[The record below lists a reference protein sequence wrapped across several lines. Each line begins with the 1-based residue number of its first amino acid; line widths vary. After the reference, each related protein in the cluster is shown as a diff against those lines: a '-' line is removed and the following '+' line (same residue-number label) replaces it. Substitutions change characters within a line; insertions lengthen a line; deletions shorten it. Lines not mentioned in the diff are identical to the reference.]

1 MIFLQQKH
9 YFKEHFMKKRFLL
22 SLSLAASL
30 LCAEDNGFFVS
41 AGYQI
46 GEAVQMVKNTGE
58 LKNLNDKY
66 EQLNQYLNQVASL
79 RQSIK
84 NANNYELVKQSI
96 SNLISFANNNSQ
108 NKDLSPIYSSTQ
120 AVLTSILAFWTLYA
134 GNALTFNVE
143 GLTTSTSQNGQG
155 FSNVPLTAKC
165 SQPDSKNCMPI
176 ATYQKM
182 KNLAESLQKAQGTLC
197 ALNENGCNTANQ
209 DQGAT
214 ISSALNTAK
223 ELMDLISA
231 TNTNMDW
238 SKIKING
245 LLVPSEVRG
254 DKNGS
259 TTKYEGKITSNNPV
273 TSYALFQNIYKMLP
287 YLQESLKLSEQNK
300 SKSDGLQG
308 QVTGDNTN
316 PNYDKEIY
324 NFAQNQQT
332 ILSNAKSI
340 FNLFNS
346 IPKDQFEYLQVGYLK
361 IPPLGTTPTKPYRKN
376 VNLNAEIDSIQRN
389 VSYYGNRIDSALSVA
404 KDVYNLKSNQ
414 AQIVAAYNGA
424 KNLSQEISQLPHNQV
439 NTKDIV
445 TLPYDKNAP
454 AAGQYNYQINQEQA
468 SNLSQAL
475 AAMSNNPFKKVGMI
489 SSQNNN
495 GALNGL
501 GVQVGYK
508 QFFGE
513 SKRWGLRYYGFF
525 DYNHGYIKSSF
536 FNSSS
541 DIWTYGG
548 GSDLLVNFI
557 NDSVTRKNNKLS
569 VGLFGGIQ
577 LAGTTWL
584 NSQYVNLTALN
595 NPYSAKVNTSN
606 FQFLFN
612 LGLRTN
618 LATAKKEDSEH
629 SAQHGIELGIKIP
642 TINTNYYSFL
652 GAKLEYRRLYSV
664 YLNYVF
670 AY

>member
-1 MIFLQQKH
+1 
-9 YFKEHFMKKRFLL
+9 MKKRFLL
-22 SLSLAASL
+22 PLSLAASMV
-30 LCAEDNGFFVS
+30 CAEDNGFFVG

-66 EQLNQYLNQVASL
+66 EQLNSYLNQVASL
-79 RQSIK
+79 KQSIQ
-84 NANNYELVKQSI
+84 NANNIELVNSSLNYLK
-96 SNLISFANNNSQ
+96 SFTQNNYNSTTQ
-108 NKDLSPIYSSTQ
+108 SPIFNAVQ
-120 AVLTSILAFWTLYA
+120 AVITSVLGFWSLYA
-134 GNALTFNVE
+134 GNYFTFFVGNKDTQQPASVQ
-143 GLTTSTSQNGQG
+143 GNPPFSTVIDN
-155 FSNVPLTAKC
+155 C
-165 SQPDSKNCMPI
+165 SGIENCAMNQD
-176 ATYQKM
+176 TYDKM
-182 KNLAESLQKAQGTLC
+182 KELAEKLQAAQQNATTKGNNLC
-197 ALNENGCNTANQ
+197 ALSGC
-209 DQGAT
+209 AT
-214 ISSALNTAK
+214 TGNNLPNSTVSNALNLASQ
-223 ELMDLISA
+223 LMDLIA
-231 TNTNMDW
+231 NTNTAMMWKNIVIAGV
-238 SKIKING
+238 SN
-245 LLVPSEVRG
+245 VPG
-254 DKNGS
+254 G
-259 TTKYEGKITSNNPV
+259 GITSTNYPTHYAVFNNIKAMIPILQQAV
-273 TSYALFQNIYKMLP
+273 TLSQSNHTLSTS
-287 YLQESLKLSEQNK
+287 LQAQA
-300 SKSDGLQG
+300 
-308 QVTGDNTN
+308 TGSQTN
-316 PNYDKEIY
+316 PNFAKDIY
-324 NFAQNQQT
+324 NLALNQKQV
-332 ILSNAKSI
+332 ISYAKDI

-346 IPKDQFEYLQVGYLK
+346 IPAEQYKYLEKAYLK
-361 IPPLGTTPTKPYRKN
+361 IPNAGQTPTNPYRQE
-376 VNLNAEIDSIQRN
+376 VNLNQEIQTIQSN
-389 VSYYGNRIDSALSVA
+389 VSYYGDRTDAALSVA
-404 KDVYNLKSNQ
+404 RDVYNLKSNQ
-414 AQIVAAYNGA
+414 TEIVTTYNDA
-424 KNLSQEISQLPHNQV
+424 KNLSEEISKLPYNQV

-475 AAMSNNPFKKVGMI
+475 AAMSNNPFKNIGMI

-541 DIWTYGG
+541 DVWTYGG

-557 NDSVTRKNNKLS
+557 NDSITRKNNKLS
-569 VGLFGGIQ
+569 VGFFGGIQ

-584 NSQYVNLTALN
+584 NSQYVNLTAFN

-618 LATAKKEDSEH
+618 LATAKKKDSEH

-652 GAKLEYRRLYSV
+652 GTKLEYRRLYSV

>member
-1 MIFLQQKH
+1 MH
-9 YFKEHFMKKRFLL
+9 
-22 SLSLAASL
+22 
-30 LCAEDNGFFVS
+30 AEDNGFFVS

-58 LKNLNDKY
+58 LKNLNEKY

-79 RQSIK
+79 KQSIQ
-84 NANNYELVKQSI
+84 NANNIELVNSSLSYLK
-96 SNLISFANNNSQ
+96 SFTNNNYNSTTQ
-108 NKDLSPIYSSTQ
+108 SPIFNAVQ
-120 AVLTSILAFWTLYA
+120 AVITSVLGFWSLYA
-134 GNALTFNVE
+134 GNYFTFLVGSGDKPADVYGNPPFKTIIE
-143 GLTTSTSQNGQG
+143 NCSGIENCAMNETTYNE
-155 FSNVPLTAKC
+155 
-165 SQPDSKNCMPI
+165 
-176 ATYQKM
+176 M
-182 KNLAESLQKAQGTLC
+182 KALAESLQAAQTNSNTKANNLC
-197 ALNENGCNTANQ
+197 ALSGCATTDSASNQ
-209 DQGAT
+209 PSST
-214 ISSALNTAK
+214 VSSALETAQK
-223 ELMDLISA
+223 LMDLIA
-231 TNTNMDW
+231 NTKTAMMW
-238 SKIKING
+238 
-245 LLVPSEVRG
+245 
-254 DKNGS
+254 KNIVISGVS
-259 TTKYEGKITSNNPV
+259 NTPNAITSTNYPTQYAVFNNIKAMIPILQQAV
-273 TSYALFQNIYKMLP
+273 TLSQSNNSLAGN
-287 YLQESLKLSEQNK
+287 LQAQA
-300 SKSDGLQG
+300 
-308 QVTGDNTN
+308 TGSQTN
-316 PNYDKEIY
+316 PEFAKDIY
-324 NFAQNQQT
+324 NLAQNQKQV
-332 ILSNAKSI
+332 ISYAQDI

-346 IPKDQFEYLQVGYLK
+346 IPAEQYKYLEKAYLK
-361 IPPLGTTPTKPYRKN
+361 IPNAGSTPTNPYRQV
-376 VNLNAEIDSIQRN
+376 VNLNQEVQTIKNN

-404 KDVYNLKSNQ
+404 RDVYNLKSNQ
-414 AQIVAAYNGA
+414 ASIVAAYSNA
-424 KNLSQEISQLPHNQV
+424 NSLSQEISKLPYNQV

-445 TLPYDKNAP
+445 TLSHDQNAP
-454 AAGQYNYQINQEQA
+454 AAGQYNYQINPEQQ
-468 SNLSQAL
+468 SNLNQAL

-548 GSDLLVNFI
+548 GSDLLVNII
-557 NDSVTRKNNKLS
+557 NDSITRKNNKLS

-584 NSQYVNLTALN
+584 NSQYVNLTAFN
-595 NPYSAKVNTSN
+595 NPYSAKVNASN

-618 LATAKKEDSEH
+618 LATAKKKDSEH
-629 SAQHGIELGIKIP
+629 SAQHGLELGIKIP

-652 GAKLEYRRLYSV
+652 GTQLQYRRLYSV

>member
-1 MIFLQQKH
+1 
-9 YFKEHFMKKRFLL
+9 MKKTILL
-22 SLSLAASL
+22 SLSLYSSL
-30 LCAEDNGFFVS
+30 LHAEDNGFFVS

-58 LKNLNDKY
+58 LKNLNEKY

-165 SQPDSKNCMPI
+165 SQPGSKNCMPI

-209 DQGAT
+209 NQGAT

-254 DKNGS
+254 DRNGS
-259 TTKYEGKITSNNPV
+259 ITKYEGKITSNNSV

-361 IPPLGTTPTKPYRKN
+361 IPPLGTTPTNPYRQE
-376 VNLNAEIDSIQRN
+376 VNLNKEIQTIQNN
-389 VSYYGNRIDSALSVA
+389 VSYYGNRLDSALSVA

-414 AQIVAAYNGA
+414 AQIVAAYSGA
-424 KNLSQEISQLPHNQV
+424 KNLSQEISQLPYNQV

-475 AAMSNNPFKKVGMI
+475 AAMSNNPFKNIGMI
-489 SSQNNN
+489 ASQNNN

>member
-1 MIFLQQKH
+1 
-9 YFKEHFMKKRFLL
+9 MKKTILL
-22 SLSLAASL
+22 SLSLSL
-30 LCAEDNGFFVS
+30 AVSSLHAEDNGFFVS

-58 LKNLNDKY
+58 LKNLNEKY

-79 RQSIK
+79 KQSIQ
-84 NANNYELVKQSI
+84 NANNIELVNSSLNYLK
-96 SNLISFANNNSQ
+96 SFTNNNYNSTTQ
-108 NKDLSPIYSSTQ
+108 SPIFNAVQ
-120 AVLTSILAFWTLYA
+120 AVITSVLGFWSLYA
-134 GNALTFNVE
+134 GNYFTFLV
-143 GLTTSTSQNGQG
+143 GSGKQA
-155 FSNVPLTAKC
+155 SNVQGNPPFKTIIDNC
-165 SQPDSKNCMPI
+165 SGIENCAMDQT
-176 ATYQKM
+176 TYDKM
-182 KNLAESLQKAQGTLC
+182 KKLAEELQAAQTNSATKGNNLC
-197 ALNENGCNTANQ
+197 ALSGCTTTNSTSNTPNS
-209 DQGAT
+209 T
-214 ISSALNTAK
+214 VSNALETAQK
-223 ELMDLISA
+223 LMDLIA
-231 TNTNMDW
+231 NTKTAMMW
-238 SKIKING
+238 
-245 LLVPSEVRG
+245 
-254 DKNGS
+254 KNIVISGVS
-259 TTKYEGKITSNNPV
+259 NTSGAITSTGYPTQYAVFNNIKAMIPILQQAV
-273 TSYALFQNIYKMLP
+273 TLSQSNHTLSAS
-287 YLQESLKLSEQNK
+287 LQAQA
-300 SKSDGLQG
+300 
-308 QVTGDNTN
+308 TGSQTN
-316 PNYDKEIY
+316 PNFAKDIY
-324 NFAQNQQT
+324 AFAQNQKQV
-332 ILSNAKSI
+332 ISYAKDI
-340 FNLFNS
+340 FNLFDS
-346 IPKDQFEYLQVGYLK
+346 IPKDQYRYLEKAYLK
-361 IPPLGTTPTKPYRKN
+361 IVNTGSTPTNPYMAV
-376 VNLNAEIDSIQRN
+376 VNLNKEVQTIQNN
-389 VSYYGNRIDSALSVA
+389 VSYYGNRVDAALSVA

-414 AQIVAAYNGA
+414 TEIVTTYNDA
-424 KNLSQEISQLPHNQV
+424 KDLSEEISKLPHNQV

-454 AAGQYNYQINQEQA
+454 AAGQYNYQINPEQQ
-468 SNLSQAL
+468 SNLNQAL

-548 GSDLLVNFI
+548 GSDLLFNFL
-557 NDSVTRKNNKLS
+557 NDKATKKNNKLS
-569 VGLFGGIQ
+569 IGLFGGIQ

-584 NSQYVNLTALN
+584 NSQYVNLTAFN

-618 LATAKKEDSEH
+618 LATAKKKDSEH
-629 SAQHGIELGIKIP
+629 SAQHGMELGIKIP

-652 GAKLEYRRLYSV
+652 GTQLQYRRLYSV

>member
-1 MIFLQQKH
+1 
-9 YFKEHFMKKRFLL
+9 MKKRFLL
-22 SLSLAASL
+22 SLSLASSL
-30 LCAEDNGFFVS
+30 LYAEDNGFFVS

-79 RQSIK
+79 RQSIQ
-84 NANNYELVKQSI
+84 NANNISLVNSSLNDLK
-96 SNLISFANNNSQ
+96 SFTENNYNSTTQ
-108 NKDLSPIYSSTQ
+108 SPIFNAVQ
-120 AVLTSILAFWTLYA
+120 AVITSVLGFWSLYA
-134 GNALTFNVE
+134 GNYLTFFVGNKDTKQPASVAGNPPFQTITE
-143 GLTTSTSQNGQG
+143 N
-155 FSNVPLTAKC
+155 C
-165 SQPDSKNCMPI
+165 SGIENCAMDQTI
-176 ATYQKM
+176 YDKM
-182 KNLAESLQKAQGTLC
+182 KKLAEELQAAQQNSTTKANNLC
-197 ALNENGCNTANQ
+197 ALSGCA
-209 DQGAT
+209 AT
-214 ISSALNTAK
+214 GSTSNPPNSTVSNALNLAQQ
-223 ELMDLISA
+223 LMDLIASTRTA
-231 TNTNMDW
+231 MMWKN
-238 SKIKING
+238 IVING
-245 LLVPSEVRG
+245 VSNASG
-254 DKNGS
+254 A
-259 TTKYEGKITSNNPV
+259 ITSTNYPTHYAVFNNIKAMIPILQQAV
-273 TSYALFQNIYKMLP
+273 TLSQSNHTLSASLQAQATGSQTNPQFAKDIYAL
-287 YLQESLKLSEQNK
+287 
-300 SKSDGLQG
+300 
-308 QVTGDNTN
+308 
-316 PNYDKEIY
+316 
-324 NFAQNQQT
+324 AQNQKQV
-332 ILSNAKSI
+332 ISYAQDI

-346 IPKDQFEYLQVGYLK
+346 IPKEQYKYLEKAYLK
-361 IPPLGTTPTKPYRKN
+361 IPNAGQTPTNPYRQE
-376 VNLNAEIDSIQRN
+376 VNLNKEIQTIQNN
-389 VSYYGNRIDSALSVA
+389 VSYYGNRLDSALSVA

-424 KNLSQEISQLPHNQV
+424 KNLSQEISQLPYNQV

-475 AAMSNNPFKKVGMI
+475 AAMSNNPFKNIGMI
-489 SSQNNN
+489 ASQNNN

-652 GAKLEYRRLYSV
+652 GTKLEYRRLYSV

>member
-1 MIFLQQKH
+1 MH
-9 YFKEHFMKKRFLL
+9 
-22 SLSLAASL
+22 
-30 LCAEDNGFFVS
+30 AEDNGFFVS

-58 LKNLNDKY
+58 LKNLNEKY
-66 EQLNQYLNQVASL
+66 EQLSQYLNQVASL
-79 RQSIK
+79 KQSIQ
-84 NANNYELVKQSI
+84 NANNIELVNSSLNDLK
-96 SNLISFANNNSQ
+96 SFTNNNYNSTTQ
-108 NKDLSPIYSSTQ
+108 SPIFNAVQ
-120 AVLTSILAFWTLYA
+120 AVITSVLGFWSLYA
-134 GNALTFNVE
+134 GNYLTFFVVNKDTKQPANVQGNPPFRTIISNCSGIE
-143 GLTTSTSQNGQG
+143 NCAMNQTTYDQ
-155 FSNVPLTAKC
+155 
-165 SQPDSKNCMPI
+165 
-176 ATYQKM
+176 M
-182 KNLAESLQKAQGTLC
+182 KKLAENLQAAQTNSATKANNLC
-197 ALNENGCNTANQ
+197 ALSGCATTNGQNPNSTVSN
-209 DQGAT
+209 
-214 ISSALNTAK
+214 ALNLAQQ
-223 ELMDLISA
+223 LMDLIA
-231 TNTNMDW
+231 NTKTAMMWKNIVIAGV
-238 SKIKING
+238 SNRQGGITTTGYPTQYAVFNNIKAMIPI
-245 LLVPSEVRG
+245 LQQAVTLSQ
-254 DKNGS
+254 
-259 TTKYEGKITSNNPV
+259 SNN
-273 TSYALFQNIYKMLP
+273 SLASH
-287 YLQESLKLSEQNK
+287 LQSQA
-300 SKSDGLQG
+300 
-308 QVTGDNTN
+308 TGSQTN
-316 PNYDKEIY
+316 PEFAKDIY
-324 NFAQNQQT
+324 NLAQNQKQV
-332 ILSNAKSI
+332 ISYAQDI

-346 IPKDQFEYLQVGYLK
+346 IPAEQYKYLEKAYLK
-361 IPPLGTTPTKPYRKN
+361 IPNAGQTPTNPYRQV
-376 VNLNAEIDSIQRN
+376 VNLNQEVQTIKNN
-389 VSYYGNRIDSALSVA
+389 VSYYGNRVDAALSVA

-414 AQIVAAYNGA
+414 ASIVAAYSNA
-424 KNLSQEISQLPHNQV
+424 NSLSQEISKLPYNQV

-445 TLPYDKNAP
+445 TLPHDQNAP
-454 AAGQYNYQINQEQA
+454 AAGQYNYQINPEQQ
-468 SNLSQAL
+468 SNLNQAL

-489 SSQNNN
+489 ASQNNN

-548 GSDLLVNFI
+548 GSDLLVNII
-557 NDSVTRKNNKLS
+557 NDSITRKNNKLS

-584 NSQYVNLTALN
+584 NSQYVNLTAFN

-618 LATAKKEDSEH
+618 LATAKKKDSEH

-652 GAKLEYRRLYSV
+652 GTKLEYRRLYSV

>member
-1 MIFLQQKH
+1 LS
-9 YFKEHFMKKRFLL
+9 L
-22 SLSLAASL
+22 SLSLATSL
-30 LCAEDNGFFVS
+30 LHAEDNGFFVG

-79 RQSIK
+79 
-84 NANNYELVKQSI
+84 KQSI
-96 SNLISFANNNSQ
+96 QTANNSQ
-108 NKDLSPIYSSTQ
+108 AVNNALSDLKSFASNNHTNKETSPIYNTTQ
-120 AVLTSILAFWTLYA
+120 AVLTSVLAFWSLYA
-134 GNALTFNVE
+134 GNTLSFYVK
-143 GLTTSTSQNGQG
+143 GLSDGTNIPTGRIHQDGACTGLQNCVM
-155 FSNVPLTAKC
+155 NLE
-165 SQPDSKNCMPI
+165 
-176 ATYQKM
+176 TYNKM
-182 KNLAESLQKAQGTLC
+182 KALAENLQKAQGNLC
-197 ALNENGCNTANQ
+197 ALSEECSSNQSSGNKTSITTA
-209 DQGAT
+209 
-214 ISSALNTAK
+214 LETAQK
-223 ELMDLISA
+223 LMDLI
-231 TNTNMDW
+231 
-238 SKIKING
+238 
-245 LLVPSEVRG
+245 EQ
-254 DKNGS
+254 
-259 TTKYEGKITSNNPV
+259 TKVSMVWKSIVIAGVSNRAGGAGAITSTGPV
-273 TSYALFQNIYKMLP
+273 TDYAVFNNIKAMLPILQQALKLTQSNHTLSTNLQAQATGSQNNREFAKDIYAL
-287 YLQESLKLSEQNK
+287 
-300 SKSDGLQG
+300 
-308 QVTGDNTN
+308 
-316 PNYDKEIY
+316 
-324 NFAQNQQT
+324 AQNQKQ
-332 ILSNAKSI
+332 ILSNASSI

-346 IPKDQFEYLQVGYLK
+346 IPKDQLKYLENAYLK
-361 IPPLGTTPTKPYRKN
+361 VPHLGKTPTNPYRQN
-376 VNLNAEIDSIQRN
+376 VNLNKEINAVQNN
-389 VSYYGNRIDSALSVA
+389 VDNYGNRIDSALSVA
-404 KDVYNLKSNQ
+404 RDVYNLKSNQ
-414 AQIVAAYNGA
+414 TEIVTAYNNA
-424 KNLSQEISQLPHNQV
+424 KNLSEEIS
-439 NTKDIV
+439 K
-445 TLPYDKNAP
+445 LPYNKVNVTNIVMSPKDSTAN
-454 AAGQYNYQINQEQA
+454 QYQINPEQR
-468 SNLSQAL
+468 SNLNQAL

-541 DIWTYGG
+541 DVWTYGG
-548 GSDLLVNFI
+548 GSDLLVNII
-557 NDSVTRKNNKLS
+557 NDSITRKNNKLS

-584 NSQYVNLTALN
+584 NSQYVNLTAFN

-618 LATAKKEDSEH
+618 LATAKKKDSEH

-652 GAKLEYRRLYSV
+652 GTKLEYRRLYSV

>member
-1 MIFLQQKH
+1 M
-9 YFKEHFMKKRFLL
+9 
-22 SLSLAASL
+22 
-30 LCAEDNGFFVS
+30 S

-79 RQSIK
+79 KQSIQ

-108 NKDLSPIYSSTQ
+108 NKDLSPIYSSAQ

-182 KNLAESLQKAQGTLC
+182 KSLAESLQKAQGTLC

-238 SKIKING
+238 SRIKING
-245 LLVPSEVRG
+245 LLVPSEIRG

-259 TTKYEGKITSNNPV
+259 TTKYEGKITSNNSV

-389 VSYYGNRIDSALSVA
+389 VSYYGNRVDAALSVA
-404 KDVYNLKSNQ
+404 RDVYNLKSNQ

-424 KNLSQEISQLPHNQV
+424 KNLSQEISQLPYNQV

-475 AAMSNNPFKKVGMI
+475 AAMSNNPFKNIGMI

-548 GSDLLVNFI
+548 GSDLLVNII

>member
-1 MIFLQQKH
+1 
-9 YFKEHFMKKRFLL
+9 MKKRFLL
-22 SLSLAASL
+22 SLFLTASL

-58 LKNLNDKY
+58 LKNLNEKY

-79 RQSIK
+79 KQSIQ
-84 NANNYELVKQSI
+84 NANNIELVNSSLNYLK
-96 SNLISFANNNSQ
+96 SFTNNNYNSTTQ
-108 NKDLSPIYSSTQ
+108 SPIFNAVQ
-120 AVLTSILAFWTLYA
+120 AVITSVLGFWSLYA
-134 GNALTFNVE
+134 GNYFTFFVGNKNDRQPANVY
-143 GLTTSTSQNGQG
+143 GNPPFKTI
-155 FSNVPLTAKC
+155 V
-165 SQPDSKNCMPI
+165 KNCSGIENCAMDQ
-176 ATYQKM
+176 ATYDKM
-182 KNLAESLQKAQGTLC
+182 KALAESLQAAQTNAATKANNLC
-197 ALNENGCNTANQ
+197 ALSGCTTTDSISNPPNSTVSSTLETAQ
-209 DQGAT
+209 
-214 ISSALNTAK
+214 K
-223 ELMDLISA
+223 LMDLIANTKTAMMWKNIVISGVSNESGAIDSTGYPTQYAVFNNIKAMIPILQQAVTLSQSNHTLSA
-231 TNTNMDW
+231 SLQAQAT
-238 SKIKING
+238 
-245 LLVPSEVRG
+245 
-254 DKNGS
+254 GS
-259 TTKYEGKITSNNPV
+259 
-273 TSYALFQNIYKMLP
+273 Q
-287 YLQESLKLSEQNK
+287 
-300 SKSDGLQG
+300 
-308 QVTGDNTN
+308 TN
-316 PNYDKEIY
+316 PKFAKDIY
-324 NFAQNQQT
+324 AFAQNQKQV
-332 ILSNAKSI
+332 ISYAKDI
-340 FNLFNS
+340 FNLFDS
-346 IPKDQFEYLQVGYLK
+346 IPKDQYKYLEKAYLK
-361 IPPLGTTPTKPYRKN
+361 IANAGSTPTNPYMAV
-376 VNLNAEIDSIQRN
+376 VNLNKEVQTIQNN
-389 VSYYGNRIDSALSVA
+389 VSYYGNRVDAALSVA

-414 AQIVAAYNGA
+414 TQIVAAYSNA
-424 KNLSQEISQLPHNQV
+424 KNLSQEISQLPYNQV

-468 SNLSQAL
+468 SNLNQAL
-475 AAMSNNPFKKVGMI
+475 AAMSNNPFKKIGMI
-489 SSQNNN
+489 ASQNNN

-541 DIWTYGG
+541 DMWTYGG

>member
-1 MIFLQQKH
+1 
-9 YFKEHFMKKRFLL
+9 MKKRFLL
-22 SLSLAASL
+22 SLSLSLASSL
-30 LCAEDNGFFVS
+30 LRAEDNGFFIGV
-41 AGYQI
+41 GYQI

-66 EQLNQYLNQVASL
+66 EQLSQSLAQLASL
-79 RQSIK
+79 KRSIQT
-84 NANNYELVKQSI
+84 ANNTQAVNNALSDLK
-96 SNLISFANNNSQ
+96 SFASNNHT
-108 NKDLSPIYSSTQ
+108 NKETSPIYNTTQ
-120 AVLTSILAFWTLYA
+120 AVITSVLAFWSLYA
-134 GNALTFNVE
+134 GN
-143 GLTTSTSQNGQG
+143 TTSFHVTGLNDG
-155 FSNVPLTAKC
+155 SNAPLGRIH
-165 SQPDSKNCMPI
+165 QDGNCTGLQQCFMNKE
-176 ATYQKM
+176 TYDKM
-182 KNLAESLQKAQGTLC
+182 KALAENLQKAQGNLC
-197 ALNENGCNTANQ
+197 ALSECSSNQLNGNKTSMTAALETAQQLMNLIEQ
-209 DQGAT
+209 TKVSMVWKNIVIAGVSNRHGGAG
-214 ISSALNTAK
+214 A
-223 ELMDLISA
+223 
-231 TNTNMDW
+231 
-238 SKIKING
+238 
-245 LLVPSEVRG
+245 
-254 DKNGS
+254 
-259 TTKYEGKITSNNPV
+259 ITSTGPV
-273 TSYALFQNIYKMLP
+273 TDYAVFNNIKAMLP
-287 YLQESLKLSEQNK
+287 YLQEALKLTQSNHTLSTQ
-300 SKSDGLQG
+300 LQAQAMG
-308 QVTGDNTN
+308 SQKNREFAKD
-316 PNYDKEIY
+316 IY
-324 NFAQNQQT
+324 ALAQNQKQ
-332 ILSNAKSI
+332 ILSNASNI

-346 IPKDQFEYLQVGYLK
+346 IPKDQLKYLENAYLK
-361 IPPLGTTPTKPYRKN
+361 VPHLGSTPTNPYRQN
-376 VNLNAEIDSIQRN
+376 VNLNKEINAIQNN
-389 VSYYGNRIDSALSVA
+389 VSYYGNRIDAALSVA

-414 AQIVAAYNGA
+414 TEIVTTYNDA
-424 KNLSQEISQLPHNQV
+424 KNLSEEISKLPHNQV

-454 AAGQYNYQINQEQA
+454 AAGQYNYQINPEQQ
-468 SNLSQAL
+468 SNLNQAL

-489 SSQNNN
+489 SPQNNN

-548 GSDLLVNFI
+548 GSDLLYNFL
-557 NDSVTRKNNKLS
+557 NDKATKKNNKLS

-584 NSQYVNLTALN
+584 NSQFVNLTAFN
-595 NPYSAKVNTSN
+595 NPYSAKVNASN

-618 LATAKKEDSEH
+618 LATARKKDSEH

-642 TINTNYYSFL
+642 TITTNYYSFL
-652 GAKLEYRRLYSV
+652 GTQLQYRRLYSV

>member
-1 MIFLQQKH
+1 M
-9 YFKEHFMKKRFLL
+9 R
-22 SLSLAASL
+22 
-30 LCAEDNGFFVS
+30 AEDNGFFVS

-58 LKNLNDKY
+58 LKNLNEKY

-79 RQSIK
+79 KQSIQ
-84 NANNYELVKQSI
+84 NANNIELVNSSLNYLK
-96 SNLISFANNNSQ
+96 SFTNNNYNSTTQ
-108 NKDLSPIYSSTQ
+108 SPIFNAVQ
-120 AVLTSILAFWTLYA
+120 AVITSVLGFWSLYA
-134 GNALTFNVE
+134 GNYLTFFVVNKDNKDTKEPANVQGNPPFKTIIE
-143 GLTTSTSQNGQG
+143 NCSGIENCAMDQTTY
-155 FSNVPLTAKC
+155 
-165 SQPDSKNCMPI
+165 DE
-176 ATYQKM
+176 M
-182 KNLAESLQKAQGTLC
+182 KKLAERLQAAQQNATTKGNNLC
-197 ALNENGCNTANQ
+197 ALSGCATTEGQNSPNSTVSNALETAQ
-209 DQGAT
+209 Q
-214 ISSALNTAK
+214 
-223 ELMDLISA
+223 LMDLIA
-231 TNTNMDW
+231 NTKTAMMWKN
-238 SKIKING
+238 IVING
-245 LLVPSEVRG
+245 VSNAPG
-254 DKNGS
+254 G
-259 TTKYEGKITSNNPV
+259 TITSTNYPTRYAVFNNIKAMIPILQQAV
-273 TSYALFQNIYKMLP
+273 TLSQSNHTLSAS
-287 YLQESLKLSEQNK
+287 LQAQA
-300 SKSDGLQG
+300 
-308 QVTGDNTN
+308 TGSQTN
-316 PNYDKEIY
+316 PKFAKDIY
-324 NFAQNQQT
+324 TFAQNQKQV
-332 ILSNAKSI
+332 ISYAQDI

-346 IPKDQFEYLQVGYLK
+346 IPAEQYKYLEKAYLK
-361 IPPLGTTPTKPYRKN
+361 IPNAGQTPTNPYRQV
-376 VNLNAEIDSIQRN
+376 VNLNQEVQTIKNN
-389 VSYYGNRIDSALSVA
+389 VSYYGNRVDAALSVA
-404 KDVYNLKSNQ
+404 RDVYNLKSNQ
-414 AQIVAAYNGA
+414 ANIVTAYSNA
-424 KNLSQEISQLPHNQV
+424 NNLSEEISKLPYNQV

-468 SNLSQAL
+468 SNLNQAL

-548 GSDLLVNFI
+548 GSDLLVNII
-557 NDSVTRKNNKLS
+557 NDSITRKNNKLS

-584 NSQYVNLTALN
+584 NSQYVNLTAFN
-595 NPYSAKVNTSN
+595 NPYSAKVNTTN

-618 LATAKKEDSEH
+618 LATAKKKDSEH

-652 GAKLEYRRLYSV
+652 GTQLQYRRLYSV

>member
-1 MIFLQQKH
+1 
-9 YFKEHFMKKRFLL
+9 MKKRFLL
-22 SLSLAASL
+22 SLSLASSL
-30 LCAEDNGFFVS
+30 LYAEDNGFFVS

-58 LKNLNDKY
+58 LKNLNEKY

-79 RQSIK
+79 KQSIQ
-84 NANNYELVKQSI
+84 NANNIELVNSSLNYLK
-96 SNLISFANNNSQ
+96 SFTNNNYNSTTQ
-108 NKDLSPIYSSTQ
+108 SPIFNAVQ
-120 AVLTSILAFWTLYA
+120 AVITSVLGFWSLYA
-134 GNALTFNVE
+134 GNYFTFFVGNGDKPANVQGNPPFQTIIDNCSGIE
-143 GLTTSTSQNGQG
+143 NCAMNQTTYDQ
-155 FSNVPLTAKC
+155 
-165 SQPDSKNCMPI
+165 
-176 ATYQKM
+176 M
-182 KNLAESLQKAQGTLC
+182 KKLAEDLQAAQTNSTTKGNNLC
-197 ALNENGCNTANQ
+197 ALSGC
-209 DQGAT
+209 AT
-214 ISSALNTAK
+214 TEGQNPPSSTVSSALETAQK
-223 ELMDLISA
+223 LMDLIA
-231 TNTNMDW
+231 NTKTAMMW
-238 SKIKING
+238 
-245 LLVPSEVRG
+245 
-254 DKNGS
+254 KNIVISGVS
-259 TTKYEGKITSNNPV
+259 NEPGAITSTNYPTQYAVFNNIKAMIPILQQAV
-273 TSYALFQNIYKMLP
+273 TLSQSNHTLSAS
-287 YLQESLKLSEQNK
+287 LQAQA
-300 SKSDGLQG
+300 
-308 QVTGDNTN
+308 TGSQTN
-316 PNYDKEIY
+316 PKFAKDIY
-324 NFAQNQQT
+324 AFAQNQKQV
-332 ILSNAKSI
+332 ISYAKDI
-340 FNLFNS
+340 FNLFDS
-346 IPKDQFEYLQVGYLK
+346 IPKDQYRYLEKAYLK
-361 IPPLGTTPTKPYRKN
+361 IANAGSTPTNPYMAV
-376 VNLNAEIDSIQRN
+376 VNLNQEVQTIQNN
-389 VSYYGNRIDSALSVA
+389 VSYYGNRVDAALSVA

-414 AQIVAAYNGA
+414 TEIVTTYNDA
-424 KNLSQEISQLPHNQV
+424 KNLSEEISKLPHNQV
-439 NTKDIV
+439 NTKDII

-454 AAGQYNYQINQEQA
+454 AAGQYNYQINPEQQ
-468 SNLSQAL
+468 SNLNQAL

-541 DIWTYGG
+541 DVWTYGG
-548 GSDLLVNFI
+548 GSDLLYNFL
-557 NDSVTRKNNKLS
+557 NDKATKKNNKLS

-584 NSQYVNLTALN
+584 NSQYVNLTAFN
-595 NPYSAKVNTSN
+595 NPYSAKVNASN

-618 LATAKKEDSEH
+618 LATAKKKDSEH

-652 GAKLEYRRLYSV
+652 GTQLQYRRLYSV

>member
-1 MIFLQQKH
+1 
-9 YFKEHFMKKRFLL
+9 MKKTILL
-22 SLSLAASL
+22 SLSLASSL
-30 LCAEDNGFFVS
+30 LNAEDNGFFVS

-79 RQSIK
+79 KQSIQ
-84 NANNYELVKQSI
+84 NANNIELVNSSLNYLK
-96 SNLISFANNNSQ
+96 SFTNNNYNSTTQ
-108 NKDLSPIYSSTQ
+108 SPIFNAVQ
-120 AVLTSILAFWTLYA
+120 AVITSVLGFWSLYA
-134 GNALTFNVE
+134 GNYFTFFV
-143 GLTTSTSQNGQG
+143 GSGKRA
-155 FSNVPLTAKC
+155 SNVQGNPPFSTIVSNC
-165 SQPDSKNCMPI
+165 SGLENCAMNET
-176 ATYQKM
+176 TYNEM
-182 KNLAESLQKAQGTLC
+182 KTLAENLQKAQQNATTKGNNLC
-197 ALNENGCNTANQ
+197 ALSGC
-209 DQGAT
+209 AT
-214 ISSALNTAK
+214 TEGQNPPNSTVSSALETAQK
-223 ELMDLISA
+223 LMDLIANTKTAMMWKNIVISGVSNASGAIDSTGYPTQYAVFNNIKAMIPILQQAVTLSQNNHTLSA
-231 TNTNMDW
+231 
-238 SKIKING
+238 S
-245 LLVPSEVRG
+245 
-254 DKNGS
+254 
-259 TTKYEGKITSNNPV
+259 
-273 TSYALFQNIYKMLP
+273 
-287 YLQESLKLSEQNK
+287 LQAQA
-300 SKSDGLQG
+300 
-308 QVTGDNTN
+308 TGTQTN
-316 PNYDKEIY
+316 PNFAKDIY
-324 NFAQNQQT
+324 AFAQNQKQ
-332 ILSNAKSI
+332 IISYAQDI

-346 IPKDQFEYLQVGYLK
+346 IPKEQYKYLEKAYLK
-361 IPPLGTTPTKPYRKN
+361 IPNVGQTPTNPYRQE
-376 VNLNAEIDSIQRN
+376 VNLNQEVQTIKNN
-389 VSYYGNRIDSALSVA
+389 VSYYGNRVDAALSVA
-404 KDVYNLKSNQ
+404 RDVYNLKSNQ
-414 AQIVAAYNGA
+414 ANIVTAYSNA
-424 KNLSQEISQLPHNQV
+424 NNLSQEISKLPYNQV

-445 TLPYDKNAP
+445 TLPHDQNAP
-454 AAGQYNYQINQEQA
+454 AAGQYNYQINPEQQ
-468 SNLSQAL
+468 SQLSQAL
-475 AAMSNNPFKKVGMI
+475 AAMSNNPFKNIGMI

-495 GALNGL
+495 GAMNGL

-548 GSDLLVNFI
+548 GSDLLVNII
-557 NDSVTRKNNKLS
+557 NDSITRKNNKLS

-584 NSQYVNLTALN
+584 NSQYVNLTAFN

-618 LATAKKEDSEH
+618 LATAKKKDSEH

-652 GAKLEYRRLYSV
+652 GTQLQYRRLYSV

>member
-1 MIFLQQKH
+1 
-9 YFKEHFMKKRFLL
+9 MKKTILL
-22 SLSLAASL
+22 SLSLSLASSL
-30 LCAEDNGFFVS
+30 LHAEDNGFFVS

-58 LKNLNDKY
+58 LKNLNEKY

-79 RQSIK
+79 KQSIQ
-84 NANNYELVKQSI
+84 NANNIELVNSSLNYLK
-96 SNLISFANNNSQ
+96 SFTNNN
-108 NKDLSPIYSSTQ
+108 YSSTTQSPIFNAAQ
-120 AVLTSILAFWTLYA
+120 AVITSVLGFWSLYA
-134 GNALTFNVE
+134 GNYLTFFVGNKNDRQPANVQGNPPFRTIIE
-143 GLTTSTSQNGQG
+143 NCSGIENCAMNQTTY
-155 FSNVPLTAKC
+155 
-165 SQPDSKNCMPI
+165 DE
-176 ATYQKM
+176 M
-182 KNLAESLQKAQGTLC
+182 KKLAESLQAAQQNATTKGNNLC
-197 ALNENGCNTANQ
+197 ALSGCA
-209 DQGAT
+209 AT
-214 ISSALNTAK
+214 GSTSNPPSSTVSSALETAQK
-223 ELMDLISA
+223 LMDLIASTKTA
-231 TNTNMDW
+231 MMWKN
-238 SKIKING
+238 IVING
-245 LLVPSEVRG
+245 VSNVS
-254 DKNGS
+254 NG
-259 TTKYEGKITSNNPV
+259 GAITSTGYPTQYAVFNNIKAMIPILQQAV
-273 TSYALFQNIYKMLP
+273 TLSQSNHTLSTR
-287 YLQESLKLSEQNK
+287 LQAQA
-300 SKSDGLQG
+300 
-308 QVTGDNTN
+308 TGTQTN
-316 PNYDKEIY
+316 PNFAKDIY
-324 NFAQNQQT
+324 AFAQNQKQ
-332 ILSNAKSI
+332 IISYAQDI
-340 FNLFNS
+340 FNLFSS
-346 IPKDQFEYLQVGYLK
+346 IPKDQYRYLEKAYLK
-361 IPPLGTTPTKPYRKN
+361 IPNAGQTPTNPYRQE
-376 VNLNAEIDSIQRN
+376 VNLNKEIQTIQNN
-389 VSYYGNRIDSALSVA
+389 VSYYGNRVDSALSVA
-404 KDVYNLKSNQ
+404 RDVYNLKSNQ
-414 AQIVAAYNGA
+414 TEIVTAYNNA
-424 KNLSQEISQLPHNQV
+424 NNLSQEISKLPYNKV

-445 TLPYDKNAP
+445 TLPYDQNAP
-454 AAGQYNYQINQEQA
+454 AAGQYNYQINPEQQ

-495 GALNGL
+495 GAMNGL

-541 DIWTYGG
+541 DVWTYGG
-548 GSDLLVNFI
+548 GSDLLVNII
-557 NDSVTRKNNKLS
+557 NDSITRKNNKLS

-584 NSQYVNLTALN
+584 NSQYVNLTAFN

-618 LATAKKEDSEH
+618 LATAKKKDSEH

-652 GAKLEYRRLYSV
+652 GTKLEYRRLYSV

>member
-1 MIFLQQKH
+1 MEQTTYDK
-9 YFKEHFMKKRFLL
+9 MKK
-22 SLSLAASL
+22 LAEKLQAAQQNSTT
-30 LCAEDNGFFVS
+30 
-41 AGYQI
+41 
-46 GEAVQMVKNTGE
+46 K
-58 LKNLNDKY
+58 
-66 EQLNQYLNQVASL
+66 
-79 RQSIK
+79 
-84 NANNYELVKQSI
+84 ANN
-96 SNLISFANNNSQ
+96 
-108 NKDLSPIYSSTQ
+108 
-120 AVLTSILAFWTLYA
+120 
-134 GNALTFNVE
+134 
-143 GLTTSTSQNGQG
+143 
-155 FSNVPLTAKC
+155 
-165 SQPDSKNCMPI
+165 
-176 ATYQKM
+176 
-182 KNLAESLQKAQGTLC
+182 LC
-197 ALNENGCNTANQ
+197 ALSGCATT
-209 DQGAT
+209 QGQNP
-214 ISSALNTAK
+214 SSTVSNALNLAQQ
-223 ELMDLISA
+223 LMDLIA
-231 TNTNMDW
+231 NTKTAMMW
-238 SKIKING
+238 
-245 LLVPSEVRG
+245 
-254 DKNGS
+254 KNIVISGVS
-259 TTKYEGKITSNNPV
+259 NVSGAITSTNYPTHYAVFNNIKAMIPILQQAV
-273 TSYALFQNIYKMLP
+273 TLSQSNHSLSSN
-287 YLQESLKLSEQNK
+287 LQAQA
-300 SKSDGLQG
+300 
-308 QVTGDNTN
+308 TGSQTN
-316 PNYDKEIY
+316 PNFAKDIY
-324 NFAQNQQT
+324 NLALNQKQIISYAQN
-332 ILSNAKSI
+332 I

-346 IPKDQFEYLQVGYLK
+346 IPADQYKYLEKAYLK
-361 IPPLGTTPTKPYRKN
+361 IPNAGQTPINPYRQV
-376 VNLNAEIDSIQRN
+376 VNLNQEVQTIQNN
-389 VSYYGNRIDSALSVA
+389 VSYYGNRLDSALSVA

-414 AQIVAAYNGA
+414 EQIVATYSNA
-424 KNLSQEISQLPHNQV
+424 KNLSQEISQLPYNQV

-445 TLPYDKNAP
+445 TLSYDKNAP

-475 AAMSNNPFKKVGMI
+475 AAMSNNPFKKIGMI

-569 VGLFGGIQ
+569 MGLFGGIQ

-618 LATAKKEDSEH
+618 LATAKKEKDSEH

>member
-1 MIFLQQKH
+1 
-9 YFKEHFMKKRFLL
+9 MKKTILL
-22 SLSLAASL
+22 SLSLASSL
-30 LCAEDNGFFVS
+30 LNAEDNGFFVS

-46 GEAVQMVKNTGE
+46 GEASQMVKNTGE
-58 LKNLNDKY
+58 LKNLNEKY

-79 RQSIK
+79 KQSIQ
-84 NANNYELVKQSI
+84 NANNIELVNSSLNYLK
-96 SNLISFANNNSQ
+96 SFTNNNYNSTTQ
-108 NKDLSPIYSSTQ
+108 SPIFNAVQ
-120 AVLTSILAFWTLYA
+120 AVITSVLGFWSLYA
-134 GNALTFNVE
+134 GNYLTFFVVNQATKKPANVQGNPPFSTIVNNCSGIE
-143 GLTTSTSQNGQG
+143 NCVMDQTTY
-155 FSNVPLTAKC
+155 
-165 SQPDSKNCMPI
+165 D
-176 ATYQKM
+176 KM
-182 KNLAESLQKAQGTLC
+182 KDLAENLQAAQQNATTKGNNLC
-197 ALNENGCNTANQ
+197 ALSGCAATEGSNTPNS
-209 DQGAT
+209 T
-214 ISSALNTAK
+214 VSRALNLAQQ
-223 ELMDLISA
+223 LMDLIA
-231 TNTNMDW
+231 NTKTAMIWKNIVIAGV
-238 SKIKING
+238 SNVLNG
-245 LLVPSEVRG
+245 G
-254 DKNGS
+254 A
-259 TTKYEGKITSNNPV
+259 ITSTNYPTQYAVFNNIKAMIPILQQAV
-273 TSYALFQNIYKMLP
+273 TLSQHNHTLSAS
-287 YLQESLKLSEQNK
+287 LQTQA
-300 SKSDGLQG
+300 
-308 QVTGDNTN
+308 TGSQTN
-316 PNYDKEIY
+316 PEFAKDIY
-324 NFAQNQQT
+324 AFAQNQKQV
-332 ILSNAKSI
+332 ISYAKDI

-346 IPKDQFEYLQVGYLK
+346 IPAEQYKYLEKAYLK
-361 IPPLGTTPTKPYRKN
+361 IPNLGKTPTKPYRQE
-376 VNLNAEIDSIQRN
+376 VNLNQEVQTIKNN
-389 VSYYGNRIDSALSVA
+389 VSYYGNRVDAALSVA
-404 KDVYNLKSNQ
+404 RDVYNLKSNQ
-414 AQIVAAYNGA
+414 ANIVTAYSNA
-424 KNLSQEISQLPHNQV
+424 NNLSQEISKLPYNQV

-454 AAGQYNYQINQEQA
+454 AAGQYNYQINPEQQ
-468 SNLSQAL
+468 SNLNQAL

-541 DIWTYGG
+541 DVWTYGG
-548 GSDLLVNFI
+548 GSDLLVNII
-557 NDSVTRKNNKLS
+557 NDSITRKNNKLS

-584 NSQYVNLTALN
+584 NSQYVNLTAFN

-618 LATAKKEDSEH
+618 LATARKKDSER

-652 GAKLEYRRLYSV
+652 GTKLEYRRLYSV

>member
-1 MIFLQQKH
+1 
-9 YFKEHFMKKRFLL
+9 MKKQFLL
-22 SLSLAASL
+22 SLSLASSL
-30 LCAEDNGFFVS
+30 LHAEDNGFFVS

-66 EQLNQYLNQVASL
+66 EQLSQSLAQLASL
-79 RQSIK
+79 KRSIQT
-84 NANNYELVKQSI
+84 ANNIQAVNNALSDLK
-96 SNLISFANNNSQ
+96 SFASNNHT
-108 NKDLSPIYSSTQ
+108 NKETSPIYNTTQ
-120 AVLTSILAFWTLYA
+120 AVITSVLAFWSLYA
-134 GNALTFNVE
+134 GNALSFFVNDLNDSSNAPLGRINQDRNCT
-143 GLTTSTSQNGQG
+143 GLQNC
-155 FSNVPLTAKC
+155 FMKRE
-165 SQPDSKNCMPI
+165 
-176 ATYQKM
+176 TYNKM
-182 KNLAESLQKAQGTLC
+182 KMLAENLQKAQGNLC
-197 ALNENGCNTANQ
+197 ALSECSSDQSNGNKTSMTTALQ
-209 DQGAT
+209 
-214 ISSALNTAK
+214 TAQQ
-223 ELMDLISA
+223 LMDLIEQAKVSMVWKNIIIA
-231 TNTNMDW
+231 GVTNRPGGAGA
-238 SKIKING
+238 IN
-245 LLVPSEVRG
+245 
-254 DKNGS
+254 S
-259 TTKYEGKITSNNPV
+259 TGPV
-273 TSYALFQNIYKMLP
+273 TDYAVFNNIKAMLPILQQALKLTQDNHTLSNQLQARAMGSQTNREFAKDIYAL
-287 YLQESLKLSEQNK
+287 
-300 SKSDGLQG
+300 
-308 QVTGDNTN
+308 
-316 PNYDKEIY
+316 
-324 NFAQNQQT
+324 AQNQKQ
-332 ILSNAKSI
+332 ILSNASNI

-346 IPKDQFEYLQVGYLK
+346 IPKDQLKYLENAYLK
-361 IPPLGTTPTKPYRKN
+361 VPHLGKTPTNPYRQN
-376 VNLNAEIDSIQRN
+376 VNLNKEINAVQNN

-404 KDVYNLKSNQ
+404 RDVYNLKSNQ
-414 AQIVAAYNGA
+414 TEIVTTYNNA
-424 KNLSQEISQLPHNQV
+424 KNLSEEIS
-439 NTKDIV
+439 K
-445 TLPYDKNAP
+445 LPYNKVNVTNIVMSPKDSTAN
-454 AAGQYNYQINQEQA
+454 QHQYQINPEQQ
-468 SNLSQAL
+468 SNLNQAL

-548 GSDLLVNFI
+548 GSDLLVNII
-557 NDSVTRKNNKLS
+557 NDSITRKNNKLS

-584 NSQYVNLTALN
+584 NSQYVNLTAFN

-618 LATAKKEDSEH
+618 LATARKKDSEH

-652 GAKLEYRRLYSV
+652 GTKLEYRRLYSV

>member
-1 MIFLQQKH
+1 
-9 YFKEHFMKKRFLL
+9 MKKRFLL
-22 SLSLAASL
+22 SLTLASSL
-30 LCAEDNGFFVS
+30 LRAEDNGFFVS

-58 LKNLNDKY
+58 LKNLNEKY

-79 RQSIK
+79 KQSIQ
-84 NANNYELVKQSI
+84 NANNIELVNSSLNYLK
-96 SNLISFANNNSQ
+96 SFTNNNYNSTTQ
-108 NKDLSPIYSSTQ
+108 SPIFNAVQ
-120 AVLTSILAFWTLYA
+120 AVITSVLGFWSLYA
-134 GNALTFNVE
+134 GNYFTFFVVNKDTKRPASVQGNPPFKTILNNCSGIE
-143 GLTTSTSQNGQG
+143 NCAMSETTYNE
-155 FSNVPLTAKC
+155 
-165 SQPDSKNCMPI
+165 
-176 ATYQKM
+176 M
-182 KNLAESLQKAQGTLC
+182 KKLAESLQAAQTNATTKGNNLC
-197 ALNENGCNTANQ
+197 ALSGCATTDSTSSNTPNS
-209 DQGAT
+209 T
-214 ISSALNTAK
+214 VSSALETAQK
-223 ELMDLISA
+223 LMDLIA
-231 TNTNMDW
+231 NTKTAMMWENIVI
-238 SKIKING
+238 SGVSNAPGAIK
-245 LLVPSEVRG
+245 
-254 DKNGS
+254 
-259 TTKYEGKITSNNPV
+259 T
-273 TSYALFQNIYKMLP
+273 TSYPTQYAVFNNIKAMIP
-287 YLQESLKLSEQNK
+287 ILQQAVTLSQSNHTLSASLQA
-300 SKSDGLQG
+300 QA
-308 QVTGDNTN
+308 TGSQTN
-316 PNYDKEIY
+316 PNFAKDIY
-324 NFAQNQQT
+324 TFAQNQKQV
-332 ILSNAKSI
+332 ISYAKDI

-346 IPKDQFEYLQVGYLK
+346 IPAEQYKYLEKAYLK
-361 IPPLGTTPTKPYRKN
+361 IVNTGSTPTNPYMAV
-376 VNLNAEIDSIQRN
+376 VNLNKEVQTIQNN
-389 VSYYGNRIDSALSVA
+389 VSYYGNRVDAALSVA

-414 AQIVAAYNGA
+414 TEIVTTYNNA
-424 KNLSQEISQLPHNQV
+424 KTLSEEISKLPHNQV

-454 AAGQYNYQINQEQA
+454 AAGQYNYQINPEQQ
-468 SNLSQAL
+468 SNLNQAL

-548 GSDLLVNFI
+548 GSDLLVNII
-557 NDSVTRKNNKLS
+557 NDSITRKNNKLS

-584 NSQYVNLTALN
+584 NSQYVNLTAFN

-618 LATAKKEDSEH
+618 LATAKKKDSEH

-652 GAKLEYRRLYSV
+652 GTQLQYRRLYSV

>member
-1 MIFLQQKH
+1 
-9 YFKEHFMKKRFLL
+9 MKKRFLL

-30 LCAEDNGFFVS
+30 LYAEDNGFFVS

-66 EQLNQYLNQVASL
+66 EQLNQYLNQVAAL

-108 NKDLSPIYSSTQ
+108 NKDLSPIYSSAQ

-155 FSNVPLTAKC
+155 FSNVPLTARC
-165 SQPDSKNCMPI
+165 SQPGSKNCMPI

-238 SKIKING
+238 GKIRING

-404 KDVYNLKSNQ
+404 RDVYNLKSNQ
-414 AQIVAAYNGA
+414 ASIVATYNNA
-424 KNLSQEISQLPHNQV
+424 KNLSEEISKLPYNQV

-445 TLPYDKNAP
+445 TLPHDQNAP
-454 AAGQYNYQINQEQA
+454 AVGQYNYQINPEQQ

-475 AAMSNNPFKKVGMI
+475 AAMSNNPFKNIGMI

-557 NDSVTRKNNKLS
+557 NDSITRKNNKLS

-584 NSQYVNLTALN
+584 NSQYVNLTAFN

>member
-1 MIFLQQKH
+1 M
-9 YFKEHFMKKRFLL
+9 
-22 SLSLAASL
+22 
-30 LCAEDNGFFVS
+30 
-41 AGYQI
+41 GYQI

-58 LKNLNDKY
+58 LKNLNEKY
-66 EQLNQYLNQVASL
+66 EQLSQYLNQVASL
-79 RQSIK
+79 KQSIQ
-84 NANNYELVKQSI
+84 NANNIELVKSSI
-96 SNLISFANNNSQ
+96 SNLQSFANNNSQ

-120 AVLTSILAFWTLYA
+120 AVLTSILAFWSLYA
-134 GNALTFNVE
+134 GNNLTFNLE
-143 GLTTSTSQNGQG
+143 GSSDSQN
-155 FSNVPLTAKC
+155 KC
-165 SQPDSKNCMPI
+165 SQQGSKDCMPK
-176 ATYQKM
+176 ATYDKM
-182 KNLAESLQKAQGTLC
+182 KQLAESLQKAQGTLC
-197 ALNENGCNTANQ
+197 ALNESGCNTATEN
-209 DQGAT
+209 QGAT
-214 ISSALNTAK
+214 IASALNTAK
-223 ELMDLISA
+223 ELMDLIHT
-231 TNTNMDW
+231 TNTNMNWQKANID
-238 SKIKING
+238 G
-245 LLVPSEVRG
+245 LRSPSIAYG
-254 DKNGS
+254 G
-259 TTKYEGKITSNNPV
+259 GKVGGKHEDHVIYQGNITSNNPV
-273 TSYALFQNIYKMLP
+273 ISYAVFQNIYKMLP
-287 YLQESLKLSEQNK
+287 YLQEAVTLSQSNHTL
-300 SKSDGLQG
+300 STQLQA
-308 QVTGDNTN
+308 QATGTQTN
-316 PNYDKEIY
+316 PNFAKDIY
-324 NFAQNQQT
+324 AFAQNQKQ
-332 ILSNAKSI
+332 IISYAQDI

-346 IPKDQFEYLQVGYLK
+346 IPAEQYKYLEKAYLK
-361 IPPLGTTPTKPYRKN
+361 IPNAGQTPTNPYRQV
-376 VNLNAEIDSIQRN
+376 VNLNQEVQTIKNN
-389 VSYYGNRIDSALSVA
+389 VSYYGNRVDAALSVA

-414 AQIVAAYNGA
+414 TEIVTTYNNA
-424 KNLSQEISQLPHNQV
+424 KNLSQEISKLPYNQV

-445 TLPYDKNAP
+445 TLPYDQNAP
-454 AAGQYNYQINQEQA
+454 AAGQYNYQINPEQQ
-468 SNLSQAL
+468 SNLNQAL

-557 NDSVTRKNNKLS
+557 NDSITRKNNKLS

-584 NSQYVNLTALN
+584 NSQYVNLTAFN
-595 NPYSAKVNTSN
+595 NPYSAKVNATN

-618 LATAKKEDSEH
+618 LATARKKDSEH
-629 SAQHGIELGIKIP
+629 SAQHGLELGIKIP

-652 GAKLEYRRLYSV
+652 GTQLQYRRLYSV

>member
-1 MIFLQQKH
+1 
-9 YFKEHFMKKRFLL
+9 MKKRFLL
-22 SLSLAASL
+22 SLSLTASL

-66 EQLNQYLNQVASL
+66 EQLNSSLAQVATL
-79 RQSIK
+79 RQSIE

-96 SNLISFANNNSQ
+96 SNLISFANNNSR

-155 FSNVPLTAKC
+155 FSNVPLVAKC
-165 SQPDSKNCMPI
+165 SQPSSKNCMPI

-259 TTKYEGKITSNNPV
+259 TTKYEGKITSNNSV

-389 VSYYGNRIDSALSVA
+389 VSYYSNRLDLALSVA

-414 AQIVAAYNGA
+414 TQIVAAYSNA
-424 KNLSQEISQLPHNQV
+424 KNLSQEISQLPYNQV

-475 AAMSNNPFKKVGMI
+475 AAMSNNPFKKIGMI

-618 LATAKKEDSEH
+618 LATAKKEDNEH

>member
-1 MIFLQQKH
+1 MH
-9 YFKEHFMKKRFLL
+9 
-22 SLSLAASL
+22 
-30 LCAEDNGFFVS
+30 AEDNGFFVS

-58 LKNLNDKY
+58 LKNLNEKY

-79 RQSIK
+79 KQSIQ
-84 NANNYELVKQSI
+84 NANNIELVNSSLNYLK
-96 SNLISFANNNSQ
+96 SFTNNNYNSTTQ
-108 NKDLSPIYSSTQ
+108 SPIFNAVQ
-120 AVLTSILAFWTLYA
+120 AVITSVLGFWSLYA
-134 GNALTFNVE
+134 GNYFTFFVGNKNNQQPANV
-143 GLTTSTSQNGQG
+143 QG
-155 FSNVPLTAKC
+155 NPPFETIV
-165 SQPDSKNCMPI
+165 KNCSGLENCAMDQT
-176 ATYQKM
+176 TYDKM
-182 KNLAESLQKAQGTLC
+182 KKLAESLQAAQTNAATKANNLC
-197 ALNENGCNTANQ
+197 ALSGC
-209 DQGAT
+209 AT
-214 ISSALNTAK
+214 TESQNPPSSTVSSALETAQK
-223 ELMDLISA
+223 LMDLIA
-231 TNTNMDW
+231 NTKTAMMW
-238 SKIKING
+238 
-245 LLVPSEVRG
+245 
-254 DKNGS
+254 KNIVISGVS
-259 TTKYEGKITSNNPV
+259 NEPGAITSTNYPTQYAVFNNIKAMIPILQQAV
-273 TSYALFQNIYKMLP
+273 TLSQNNHTLSAS
-287 YLQESLKLSEQNK
+287 LQAQA
-300 SKSDGLQG
+300 
-308 QVTGDNTN
+308 TGSQTN
-316 PNYDKEIY
+316 PKFAKDIY
-324 NFAQNQQT
+324 AFAQNQKQV
-332 ILSNAKSI
+332 ISYAQDI

-346 IPKDQFEYLQVGYLK
+346 IPAEQYKYLEKAYLK
-361 IPPLGTTPTKPYRKN
+361 IPNAGQTPANPYMAV
-376 VNLNAEIDSIQRN
+376 VNLNKEVQTIKNN
-389 VSYYGNRIDSALSVA
+389 VSYYGNRVDAALSVA

-414 AQIVAAYNGA
+414 TEIVTTYNDA
-424 KNLSQEISQLPHNQV
+424 KTLSEEISKLPHNQV

-454 AAGQYNYQINQEQA
+454 AAGQYNYQINPEQQ
-468 SNLSQAL
+468 SQLNQAL

-495 GALNGL
+495 GAMNGL

-548 GSDLLVNFI
+548 GSDLLYNFL
-557 NDSVTRKNNKLS
+557 NDKATKKNNKLS

-584 NSQYVNLTALN
+584 NSQYVNLTAFN
-595 NPYSAKVNTSN
+595 NPYSAKVNASN

-618 LATAKKEDSEH
+618 LAMKKKKDSEH
-629 SAQHGIELGIKIP
+629 SAQHGIELGVKIP

-652 GAKLEYRRLYSV
+652 GTQLQYRRLYSV

>member
-1 MIFLQQKH
+1 
-9 YFKEHFMKKRFLL
+9 MKKTILL
-22 SLSLAASL
+22 SLSLASSL
-30 LCAEDNGFFVS
+30 LRAEDNGFFVS

-66 EQLNQYLNQVASL
+66 EQLSQYLNQVASL
-79 RQSIK
+79 RQSIQ
-84 NANNYELVKQSI
+84 NANNIELVNSSLNDLK
-96 SNLISFANNNSQ
+96 SFTNNNYNSTTQ
-108 NKDLSPIYSSTQ
+108 SPIFNAVQ
-120 AVLTSILAFWTLYA
+120 AVITSVLGFWSLYA
-134 GNALTFNVE
+134 GNYLTFFVGNKNERKPANVQGNPPFKTIIDNCSGIE
-143 GLTTSTSQNGQG
+143 NCAMDQTTY
-155 FSNVPLTAKC
+155 
-165 SQPDSKNCMPI
+165 D
-176 ATYQKM
+176 KM
-182 KNLAESLQKAQGTLC
+182 KKLAEDLQAAQTNSTTKANNLC
-197 ALNENGCNTANQ
+197 ALSGCATTNGQ
-209 DQGAT
+209 P
-214 ISSALNTAK
+214 SSTVSNALNLAQQ
-223 ELMDLISA
+223 LMDLIA
-231 TNTNMDW
+231 NTNTAMMW
-238 SKIKING
+238 
-245 LLVPSEVRG
+245 
-254 DKNGS
+254 KNIVISGVS
-259 TTKYEGKITSNNPV
+259 NASGAITSTNYPTHYAVFNNIKAMIPILQQAV
-273 TSYALFQNIYKMLP
+273 TLSQSNNTISSK
-287 YLQESLKLSEQNK
+287 LQAQA
-300 SKSDGLQG
+300 
-308 QVTGDNTN
+308 TGSQTN
-316 PNYDKEIY
+316 PEFAKDIY
-324 NFAQNQQT
+324 NLAQNQKQV
-332 ILSNAKSI
+332 ISYAQDI

-346 IPKDQFEYLQVGYLK
+346 IPAEQYKYLEKAYLK
-361 IPPLGTTPTKPYRKN
+361 IPNTGQTPTNPYRQV
-376 VNLNAEIDSIQRN
+376 VNLNQEVQTIKNN

-404 KDVYNLKSNQ
+404 RDVYNLKSNQ
-414 AQIVAAYNGA
+414 ASIVAAYSNA
-424 KNLSQEISQLPHNQV
+424 NSLSQEISKLPYNQV

-445 TLPYDKNAP
+445 TLSHDQNAP
-454 AAGQYNYQINQEQA
+454 AAGQYNYQINPEQQ
-468 SNLSQAL
+468 SNLNQAL

-495 GALNGL
+495 GSLNGL

-548 GSDLLVNFI
+548 GSDLLVNII

-584 NSQYVNLTALN
+584 NSQYVNLTAFN
-595 NPYSAKVNTSN
+595 NPYSAKVNTTN

-618 LATAKKEDSEH
+618 LATAKKKDSEH

-652 GAKLEYRRLYSV
+652 GTQLQYRRLYSV

>member
-1 MIFLQQKH
+1 
-9 YFKEHFMKKRFLL
+9 MKKRFLL

-30 LCAEDNGFFVS
+30 LFAEDNGFFVS

-66 EQLNQYLNQVASL
+66 EQLNSSLAQVAAL

-108 NKDLSPIYSSTQ
+108 NKDLSPIYSSAQ

-155 FSNVPLTAKC
+155 FSNVPLTARC
-165 SQPDSKNCMPI
+165 SQPGSKNCMPI

-238 SKIKING
+238 SRIKING

-259 TTKYEGKITSNNPV
+259 ITKYEGKITSNNSV

-389 VSYYGNRIDSALSVA
+389 VSYYGNRLDSALSVA
-404 KDVYNLKSNQ
+404 RDVYNLKSNQ

-424 KNLSQEISQLPHNQV
+424 KNLSQEISQLPYNQV

-475 AAMSNNPFKKVGMI
+475 AAMSNNPFKNIGMI
-489 SSQNNN
+489 SSQSNN

-595 NPYSAKVNTSN
+595 NPYSTKVNTSN

>member
-1 MIFLQQKH
+1 MH
-9 YFKEHFMKKRFLL
+9 
-22 SLSLAASL
+22 
-30 LCAEDNGFFVS
+30 AEDNGFFVS

-79 RQSIK
+79 KQSIQ
-84 NANNYELVKQSI
+84 NANNIELVNSSLNYLK
-96 SNLISFANNNSQ
+96 SFTNNNYNSTTQ
-108 NKDLSPIYSSTQ
+108 SPIFNAAQ
-120 AVLTSILAFWTLYA
+120 AVITSVLGFWSLYA
-134 GNALTFNVE
+134 GNYLTFFVGNKDTKQPANVQGNPPFKTIIDNCSGIE
-143 GLTTSTSQNGQG
+143 NCAMDQTTY
-155 FSNVPLTAKC
+155 
-165 SQPDSKNCMPI
+165 DE
-176 ATYQKM
+176 M
-182 KNLAESLQKAQGTLC
+182 KKLAESLQAAQQNATTKANNLC
-197 ALNENGCNTANQ
+197 ALSGC
-209 DQGAT
+209 AT
-214 ISSALNTAK
+214 TTGQNPPSSTVSNALNLAQQLMNLIAETKTAMMWK
-223 ELMDLISA
+223 NIVISGVSNA
-231 TNTNMDW
+231 
-238 SKIKING
+238 SG
-245 LLVPSEVRG
+245 G
-254 DKNGS
+254 A
-259 TTKYEGKITSNNPV
+259 ITSTNYPTHYAVFNNIKAMIPILQQAV
-273 TSYALFQNIYKMLP
+273 TLSQSNHTLSAS
-287 YLQESLKLSEQNK
+287 LQAQA
-300 SKSDGLQG
+300 
-308 QVTGDNTN
+308 TGSQTN
-316 PNYDKEIY
+316 PNFAKDIY
-324 NFAQNQQT
+324 NFAQNQKQV
-332 ILSNAKSI
+332 ISYAQDI
-340 FNLFNS
+340 FNLFNT
-346 IPKDQFEYLQVGYLK
+346 IPADQFKYLEKAYLK
-361 IPPLGTTPTKPYRKN
+361 IPNLGQTPTNPYRQE
-376 VNLNAEIDSIQRN
+376 VNLNQEIQTIKNN
-389 VSYYGNRIDSALSVA
+389 VSYYGNRVDAALSVA
-404 KDVYNLKSNQ
+404 RDVYNLKSNQ
-414 AQIVAAYNGA
+414 TEIVTTYNDA
-424 KNLSQEISQLPHNQV
+424 KNLSEEISKLPYNQV

-454 AAGQYNYQINQEQA
+454 ATGQYNYQINPEQA
-468 SNLSQAL
+468 SNLNQAL

-548 GSDLLVNFI
+548 GSDLLVNII
-557 NDSVTRKNNKLS
+557 NDSITRKNNKLS

-584 NSQYVNLTALN
+584 NSQYVNLTAFN
-595 NPYSAKVNTSN
+595 NPYSAKVNASN

-618 LATAKKEDSEH
+618 LAMKKKEDSEH

-652 GAKLEYRRLYSV
+652 GAQLQYRRLYSV

>member
-1 MIFLQQKH
+1 
-9 YFKEHFMKKRFLL
+9 MKKRFLL

-30 LCAEDNGFFVS
+30 LFAEDNGFFVS

-46 GEAVQMVKNTGE
+46 GEAVQTLKNTGE

-79 RQSIK
+79 KQSIQ
-84 NANNYELVKQSI
+84 NANNISLVNSSLNDLK
-96 SNLISFANNNSQ
+96 SFTQNNYNSTTQ
-108 NKDLSPIYSSTQ
+108 SPIFNAVQ
-120 AVLTSILAFWTLYA
+120 AVITSVLGFWSLYA
-134 GNALTFNVE
+134 GNYLTFFVGNKD
-143 GLTTSTSQNGQG
+143 T
-155 FSNVPLTAKC
+155 K
-165 SQPDSKNCMPI
+165 QPASVAGNPPFETITKNCSGIENCAMEQT
-176 ATYQKM
+176 TYDQM
-182 KNLAESLQKAQGTLC
+182 KKLAEDLQAAQQNSSTKANNLC
-197 ALNENGCNTANQ
+197 ALSGCATT
-209 DQGAT
+209 QGQNPNST
-214 ISSALNTAK
+214 VSNALNLAQQ
-223 ELMDLISA
+223 LMDLIANTKTAMMWKNIVISGVSNA
-231 TNTNMDW
+231 SGAIDSTNYPTHYAVFNN
-238 SKIKING
+238 IKAMIPI
-245 LLVPSEVRG
+245 LQQAVTLSQ
-254 DKNGS
+254 
-259 TTKYEGKITSNNPV
+259 SNN
-273 TSYALFQNIYKMLP
+273 TLSSK
-287 YLQESLKLSEQNK
+287 LQAQA
-300 SKSDGLQG
+300 
-308 QVTGDNTN
+308 TGSQTN
-316 PNYDKEIY
+316 PNFAKDIY
-324 NFAQNQQT
+324 NLALNQKQV
-332 ILSNAKSI
+332 ISYAKDI

-346 IPKDQFEYLQVGYLK
+346 IPADQYKYLEKAYLK
-361 IPPLGTTPTKPYRKN
+361 IPNAGQTPTNPYRQE
-376 VNLNAEIDSIQRN
+376 VNLNKEIQTIQNN
-389 VSYYGNRIDSALSVA
+389 VSYCNRLDSALSVA

-424 KNLSQEISQLPHNQV
+424 KNLSQEISQLPYNQV

-454 AAGQYNYQINQEQA
+454 AAGQYNYQINQQQA

-475 AAMSNNPFKKVGMI
+475 AAMSNNPFKNIGMI
-489 SSQNNN
+489 ASQSNN